1 MLYLQFTDYFIHFNQ
16 IFYCY
21 IDDIDLLHIFK
32 ILQFKIIKNFNDL
45 IFKNHYILNVNFQ
58 PYLYFI

>member
-16 IFYCY
+16 IFYYY
-21 IDDIDLLHIFK
+21 IHDIDLLHIFK
-32 ILQFKIIKNFNDL
+32 ILQFKIITNFDDL